1 MPFVARCYRCGY
13 ILWTLTRDILK
24 IAMEYHDI
32 HSHKDYDNKDYC
44 TWTITSVSHAI
55 FYMLERMSKFPAFW
69 KAVRVSHKQLAS
81 LFSG

>member
-1 MPFVARCYRCGY
+1 M
-13 ILWTLTRDILK
+13 LK

-32 HSHKDYDNKDYC
+32 HCHKDYSSEDYDYC
-44 TWTITSVSHAI
+44 TWTITIVSHDI

-69 KAVRVSHKQLAS
+69 RAIRISHEQLAS